1 MAKPKKKYTEP
12 VSLPMLP
19 LRGLMVFPHMVLH
32 FDAGRKKSIAAL
44 DQAME
49 ENQRIFLVA
58 QRDMD
63 VDDPA
68 VDDIYHVGT
77 IACVKQV
84 LRLPGGNVR
93 LLVEG
98 KSRAVLRAVTQEEPY
113 FVGALDE
120 VLEQGTPVSIETDAL
135 LRTAHHYFEEY
146 CKMSGRISGETMQS
160 VLEIEDPG
168 QLADIIAANV
178 LSKIEDRQQ
187 VLEEFDELARLESV
201 CALLVRET
209 ELAGVE
215 KKVQADALSMQNFSD
230 EEKKMIDD
238 FSKQINILDTNL
250 VFSYGAGAQQN
261 ISQFSDSAL
270 KNVQTHDLDHVG
282 DMIGDLVVELR
293 GFDTDDEENKGF
305 LGFFKRKSQ
314 SLSAMKARY
323 STVETNVNKICES
336 LEKHQIQLL
345 KDIAML
351 DKLYDQNLMY
361 FKELSMYIAAGKQRL
376 ETFRANEV
384 KAAYDKAEQS
394 KLPED
399 AQAAKDLS
407 DKADRFE
414 KKLYDLEL
422 TRNIS
427 IQMAPQIRLIQSSNQ
442 LMAEKIQ
449 TSLINTIPLWKNQMV
464 LALGIAHTQEAMEAQ
479 RAVNDLTNDLL
490 RKNAE
495 KMHMATVES
504 AKEAERGIVDI
515 ETLKQTNQ
523 QLINTMDEVL
533 AIQQQGREKRKAA
546 EAELATIED
555 ELRKKMLE
563 VRK

>member
-1 MAKPKKKYTEP
+1 MSDEIKLTLNPT
-12 VSLPMLP
+12 L
-19 LRGLMVFPHMVLH
+19 
-32 FDAGRKKSIAAL
+32 
-44 DQAME
+44 
-49 ENQRIFLVA
+49 
-58 QRDMD
+58 
-63 VDDPA
+63 
-68 VDDIYHVGT
+68 
-77 IACVKQV
+77 
-84 LRLPGGNVR
+84 
-93 LLVEG
+93 
-98 KSRAVLRAVTQEEPY
+98 EEPQAATAAA
-113 FVGALDE
+113 F
-120 VLEQGTPVSIETDAL
+120 ETAQQQ
-135 LRTAHHYFEEY
+135 AEE
-146 CKMSGRISGETMQS
+146 K
-160 VLEIEDPG
+160 
-168 QLADIIAANV
+168 
-178 LSKIEDRQQ
+178 
-187 VLEEFDELARLESV
+187 
-201 CALLVRET
+201 
-209 ELAGVE
+209 VE
-215 KKVQADALSMQNFSD
+215 KDVQSSQTFTP
-230 EEKKMIDD
+230 EEQKMIDD
-238 FSKQINILDTNL
+238 FSRQINILDTNL
-250 VFSYGAGAQQN
+250 VFSYGAAAQQG

-270 KNVQTHDLDHVG
+270 KNVQTHDLDKVG

-293 GFDTDDEENKGF
+293 GFDADDEDGKGI

-314 SLSAMKARY
+314 SVAALKARY
-323 STVETNVNKICES
+323 TSVEGNVNKICES

-361 FKELSMYIAAGKQRL
+361 FKELSMYIAAGKKRL
-376 ETFRANEV
+376 EEFRANEV
-384 KAAYDKAEQS
+384 KAAYDKAQQS
-394 KLPED
+394 GLPED

-464 LALGIAHTQEAMEAQ
+464 LSLGIAHTQEAMEAQ

-495 KMHMATVES
+495 RMHMATVES

-523 QLINTMDEVL
+523 QLISTMDEVL

-563 VRK
+563 TRR

>member
-1 MAKPKKKYTEP
+1 MSDEIKLTLNPT
-12 VSLPMLP
+12 L
-19 LRGLMVFPHMVLH
+19 
-32 FDAGRKKSIAAL
+32 
-44 DQAME
+44 
-49 ENQRIFLVA
+49 
-58 QRDMD
+58 
-63 VDDPA
+63 
-68 VDDIYHVGT
+68 
-77 IACVKQV
+77 
-84 LRLPGGNVR
+84 
-93 LLVEG
+93 
-98 KSRAVLRAVTQEEPY
+98 EEPQAATAAA
-113 FVGALDE
+113 F
-120 VLEQGTPVSIETDAL
+120 ETAQQQ
-135 LRTAHHYFEEY
+135 AEE
-146 CKMSGRISGETMQS
+146 K
-160 VLEIEDPG
+160 
-168 QLADIIAANV
+168 
-178 LSKIEDRQQ
+178 
-187 VLEEFDELARLESV
+187 
-201 CALLVRET
+201 
-209 ELAGVE
+209 VE
-215 KKVQADALSMQNFSD
+215 KDVQSSQTFTP
-230 EEKKMIDD
+230 EEQKMIDD
-238 FSKQINILDTNL
+238 FSRQINILDTNL
-250 VFSYGAGAQQN
+250 VFSYGAAAQQG

-270 KNVQTHDLDHVG
+270 KNVQTHDLDKVG

-293 GFDTDDEENKGF
+293 GFDADDEDGKGI

-314 SLSAMKARY
+314 SVAALKARY
-323 STVETNVNKICES
+323 TSVEGNVNKICES

-361 FKELSMYIAAGKQRL
+361 FKELSMYIAAGKKRL
-376 ETFRANEV
+376 EEFRANEV
-384 KAAYDKAEQS
+384 KAAYDKAQQS
-394 KLPED
+394 GLPED

-464 LALGIAHTQEAMEAQ
+464 LSLGIAHTQEAMEAQ

-495 KMHMATVES
+495 RMHMATVES

-523 QLINTMDEVL
+523 QLISTMDEVL
-533 AIQQQGREKRKAA
+533 AIQQHGREKRKAA

-563 VRK
+563 TRR